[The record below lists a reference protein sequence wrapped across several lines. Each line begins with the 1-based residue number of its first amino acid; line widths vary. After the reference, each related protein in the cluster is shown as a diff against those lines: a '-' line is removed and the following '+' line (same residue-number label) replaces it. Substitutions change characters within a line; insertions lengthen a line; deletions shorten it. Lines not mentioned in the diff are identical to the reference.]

1 MNRSAQTNLHTLW
14 DSEIMNLHIQRDFDS
29 NSNDYYE
36 YIYKLMINQSTTDN
50 DNDIQQWIKE
60 GINFVCQQ
68 VYFDD
73 DNNTMNTSIRFNLGE
88 AYYKRS
94 FPIIDQRLAQG
105 GRRLGALLNR
115 LGRNRPIASSKDKL
129 CLKTYILIAVLCVQ
143 FILGGTFTV
152 SHSFNGE

>member
-1 MNRSAQTNLHTLW
+1 MNKSGQTNLHTLW
-14 DSEIMNLHIQRDFDS
+14 DSEILNLRIQRDFNS
-29 NSNDYYE
+29 NSNVYYD
-36 YIYKLMINQSTTDN
+36 YIYQLMIHQSPKDN
-50 DNDIQQWIKE
+50 DNDILQWVKE

-73 DNNTMNTSIRFNLGE
+73 DNNTMNASIRFNLGE
-88 AYYKRS
+88 DYYRRS
-94 FPIIDQRLAQG
+94 FPIIDQRLADG

-129 CLKTYILIAVLCVQ
+129 CLSAYILIAVLCVQ
-143 FILGGTFTV
+143 FILGSAFTV